1 MSRDDQIQLELP
13 ASPEYGRVARIA
25 AAHLALRLGF
35 TLTEIDDLRLVMDEA
50 AVMLLEPGL
59 DAERFNITYSLS
71 DDTVCVDAQ
80 VVSASTAPLPTERI
94 KRFGDLVGDLM
105 DTYSVDASQRRLTLE
120 KSRAGSKEESA
131 TGVAETA

>member
-1 MSRDDQIQLELP
+1 MSRDDQVQLELP

-71 DDTVCVDAQ
+71 DDTVRVDAQ

-94 KRFGDLVGDLM
+94 ERFGDLVGDLM

-131 TGVAETA
+131 TGMAETA